1 MIEILV
7 PGKDERIE
15 IAHLVLDFNGTLAQ
29 DGKIKAG
36 VGELL
41 GRLSRRLSIH
51 ILTAGTFG
59 DVEKEVQAFPCEL
72 KILSGPDQTAQKGRT
87 VEALGTECTVA
98 IGNGRNDM
106 AMLKKAKLGILV
118 IQEEGAA
125 TEALLAADIVCT
137 DIIAALNLLLQ
148 PLRLTATLRT

>member
-1 MIEILV
+1 MIEVTV

-15 IAHLVLDFNGTLAQ
+15 IAHLVLDFNGTLAL
-29 DGKIKAG
+29 DGRIKAG

-41 GRLSRRLSIH
+41 DKLSRQLSIH

-59 DVEKEVQAFPCEL
+59 NVEKEVQAFPCRLE
-72 KILSGPDQTAQKGRT
+72 ILSGPGQTAQKGRY
-87 VEALGTECTVA
+87 VEELGAQRTVA
-98 IGNGRNDM
+98 IGNGRNDRD
-106 AMLKKAKLGILV
+106 MLEKAGLAILV

-125 TEALLAADIVCT
+125 AASLLAADVVCT
-137 DIIAALNLLLQ
+137 DILSALNLLLQ